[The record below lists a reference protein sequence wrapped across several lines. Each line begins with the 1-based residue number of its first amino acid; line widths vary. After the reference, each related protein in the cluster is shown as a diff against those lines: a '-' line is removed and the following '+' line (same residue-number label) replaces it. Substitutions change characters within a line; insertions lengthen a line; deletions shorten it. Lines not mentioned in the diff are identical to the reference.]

1 MFPLITPE
9 PWQEDALCAETDPEA
24 FFPEKGGGGNN
35 LAAARAVCAACTV
48 AADCLDY
55 AIRNGERFG
64 VWGGLTDRQRRR
76 IAHQLDLD
84 SKTTT
89 KQEPA

>member
-1 MFPLITPE
+1 M
-9 PWQEDALCAETDPEA
+9 
-24 FFPEKGGGGNN
+24 
-35 LAAARAVCAACTV
+35 CAACTV

-84 SKTTT
+84 SKATT